1 MTKKWTTIGYLPLR
15 STIFP
20 LTGLLLLLGLGEG
33 AVLLWQWRNPP
44 SLPLEGLF
52 DRPATL
58 LFLGALVL
66 TGVLLAVR
74 CAGGDATLER
84 LDLSPTGRFLLWGG
98 WGALCFFLLMAW
110 QVLVFLLLGT
120 LYFSLEPTM
129 AHPQA
134 MMLAAYRS
142 ELIYA
147 LLPLWE
153 PLRYLCNLAMCVDLG
168 FAAALW
174 VLLRGRKRWHIA
186 PFLSLGVALYTFA
199 AGPGP
204 GFLLPYVCGLIHLA
218 LGGWCLGIWREVSHE
233 KA

>member
-44 SLPLEGLF
+44 SLPLEGLL

-74 CAGGDATLER
+74 YAGGDATLER

-98 WGALCFFLLMAW
+98 WGALCFFVLMTW

-174 VLLRGRKRWHIA
+174 ILLRGRKRWHIA
-186 PFLSLGVALYTFA
+186 PFLSLGLALYSFT
-199 AGPGP
+199 AGPGSMT
-204 GFLLPYVCGLIHLA
+204 PYVCGLIHLA
-218 LGGWCLGIWREVSHE
+218 LAGWCLGIWREVSHE

>member
-20 LTGLLLLLGLGEG
+20 LTGLLILLGLVEG
-33 AVLLWQWRNPP
+33 AVLPWLWRKSP
-44 SLPLEGLF
+44 SLTLERLF
-52 DRPATL
+52 DWPTTL
-58 LFLGALVL
+58 IFLGALIL

-84 LDLSPTGRFLLWGG
+84 LDLSPTGRFFLWGG
-98 WGALCFFLLMAW
+98 WGALCFFILMTW

-120 LYFSLEPTM
+120 VYFSLNPTL

-186 PFLSLGVALYTFA
+186 SFLSLGVTLYSFTA
-199 AGPGP
+199 APGSMA
-204 GFLLPYVCGLIHLA
+204 PYFCGLIHLA
-218 LGGWCLGIWREVSHE
+218 LAGWCLGIWREVSHE